1 MTGHFPHTDTTTFDR
16 RRIMPAAAIAMAVLL
31 AAAPAVQ
38 AQNAVKALTDTL
50 RYTLEDAVMTA
61 LERNPTVTIQRLSH
75 DISDTY
81 RRQQL
86 AGFDPSLSAGMS
98 NTDSKSQRFL
108 GAKREPYE
116 LETKRFQYHIG
127 LDEDLPTGTNVSVDV
142 AMSGYKSNIYTDQY
156 TGSMGITVTQSLLK
170 GFGFGSNLAGLRR
183 ANLDV
188 DISRAELKGVAERVV
203 GDVEAAYWNLYLAA
217 EEIAIQE
224 RSMALAEQ
232 QLSESV
238 ERVAVGKLPELE
250 LAAVHAEVAS
260 RRESLIQS
268 LGNYEQARLQL
279 LFLLNP
285 KSQIS
290 WDIPVLTAERPSI
303 PSDSLDLVDDH
314 VALGLKFR
322 PDLNQ
327 AQFQLKKGEI
337 GVVQTRNGLL
347 PQLDVFITMGKTS
360 YAESFNEGRPDIGSK
375 FYDVM
380 TGFTF
385 SIPIFDRSERACNAR
400 AKYTVAQQKEAV
412 HNMERMVERDIRSA
426 YIDVSRSRQLIDA
439 SRVSRELQE
448 KKLAAEQE
456 KFRVGKSTNF
466 LVLQAQRD
474 YILSQL
480 AEARSLVSYLNSL
493 TDLYLMEGTLL
504 ERRHIDPG
512 ID

>member
-1 MTGHFPHTDTTTFDR
+1 MTGHFSHTDTTTFDR
-16 RRIMPAAAIAMAVLL
+16 RRIISRAAIAIAFLL
-31 AAAPAVQ
+31 AVAPTVQ
-38 AQNAVKALTDTL
+38 AQNSIKALTDTL

-86 AGFDPSLSAGMS
+86 AGFDPYLSAGMS

-108 GAKREPYE
+108 GAMREPYE
-116 LETKRFQYHIG
+116 LDTKRFQYNVG

-142 AMSGYKSNIYTDQY
+142 AMSGYRSNIYTDQY
-156 TGSMGITVTQSLLK
+156 TGAMGITVTQSLLR
-170 GFGFGSNLAGLRR
+170 GFGFGANLAGLRR

-188 DISRAELKGVAERVV
+188 DISRAELKGVAERLV

-232 QLSESV
+232 QLRESE

-303 PSDSLDLVDDH
+303 PPDSLDLVDDH

-327 AQFQLKKGEI
+327 AQFQLKRGEI
-337 GVVQTRNGLL
+337 DVVQTRNGLL

-360 YAESFNEGRPDIGSK
+360 YAETFNEGRPDISSK
-375 FYDVM
+375 FYDIM

-385 SIPIFDRSERACNAR
+385 SIPIFDRSERARNAR
-400 AKYTVAQQKEAV
+400 AKYTVEQQKEAV
-412 HNMERMVERDIRSA
+412 RNMERMVERDIRSA

-466 LVLQAQRD
+466 LVLQTQRD

-504 ERRHIDPG
+504 ERRRIDPG